1 MYKNNRVVEIGGG
14 YPSTSRDLTTNER
27 IDSQI
32 LFHEKKLAEL
42 KELKDIFEKEP
53 NISRAM
59 ELMTSGII

>member
-1 MYKNNRVVEIGGG
+1 MYKDNRVVGISNA
-14 YPSTSRDLTTNER
+14 YSSTSRDLTTNER

-42 KELKDIFEKEP
+42 RELKDLFEKEP